1 MAEAGNAPVLGIIRN
16 MGRPEERQEMVL
28 AHGLEADVAD
38 GYQAVRLRYNRS
50 GPLVVR
56 IFLQAGKKLAEGLG
70 DAVRRLFHAQG
81 RQIQSQGFQKLFH
94 SLHGFRIDR
103 IG

>member
-38 GYQAVRLRYNRS
+38 GYQAVCLRYNRS
-50 GPLVVR
+50 GPFVVR
-56 IFLQAGKKLAEGLG
+56 IFLQAGKKLAEGSATRYG
-70 DAVRRLFHAQG
+70 VFSMPKAVKSSPKASKNCFIACTASGLTG
-81 RQIQSQGFQKLFH
+81 
-94 SLHGFRIDR
+94 
-103 IG
+103 